1 MNETLNLR
9 QPLLH
14 KICIYMF
21 ATWCAALA
29 ALNAVKF
36 FLETPAFYVS
46 LFAVFITAGSAL
58 VCLLLSKPLAKLKAW
73 QLVCILF
80 AFSLALKLSA
90 VFLIAPE
97 DFSDF
102 WTFRVGAAS
111 IARGD
116 VSFVERLDYYKIW
129 AYQFGFEWMMS
140 PFFKLFGQQGHMF
153 GLILNSVFAAGCTP
167 LVFANGERF
176 LSRRNAVFAALLFTV
191 LPITVDLSSVFTNQQ
206 VSAFFNLLAVFV
218 LIRKPGAVSGALAGL
233 CFCLAKIARP
243 DEIVYV
249 AAVSVAVI
257 LLMRTRRGF
266 LSLACMLVSY
276 FAFFKL
282 AELAVSPLQPYGLG
296 NGYPLYKFVVGFNEA
311 SYGTYSAE
319 ISKATFENEAFIA
332 DHVLRDAETKRMI
345 GEELSIGPLRLL
357 RLFGYKTAIQWTGL
371 WHRYEILHDIAE
383 AGQFSL
389 IGRSVTAEVLQKTF
403 AQWDNFSRALLMGAA
418 SAGGFIAARRKEIH
432 LGLSVF
438 MLAFMAFSAVA
449 LLVEVQYRY
458 SYFVFPA
465 LCFAAVLPLERKK
478 NG

>member
-1 MNETLNLR
+1 MNDSLNLR

-14 KICIYMF
+14 KICIYLF
-21 ATWCAALA
+21 SAWCALLA
-29 ALNAVKF
+29 ALNLIRLFSNGAKIYITGFSVLAAIAAV
-36 FLETPAFYVS
+36 
-46 LFAVFITAGSAL
+46 
-58 VCLLLSKPLAKLKAW
+58 
-73 QLVCILF
+73 LVCILI
-80 AFSLALKLSA
+80 AGPLTKLRGWKLALLIYAASLALKLA
-90 VFLIAPE
+90 VVFLIAPE

-129 AYQFGFEWMMS
+129 AYQFGFEWLMS

-167 LVFANGERF
+167 LMFGIGKNF
-176 LSRRNAVFAALLFTV
+176 LDRRNAMSAALIFTV

-206 VSAFFNLLAVFV
+206 VSTFFILLAVFV

-249 AAVSVAVI
+249 AAVAVAVI
-257 LLMRTRRGF
+257 LLARTRRGF
-266 LSLACMLVSY
+266 LSLGCMLVSY

-296 NGYPLYKFVVGFNEA
+296 NNYPLYKFVVGFNEA
-311 SYGTYSAE
+311 SFGTYSAE

-332 DHVLRDAETKRMI
+332 DHALRDAETLRMI
-345 GEELSIGPLRLL
+345 KEEISIGPSRLL
-357 RLFGYKTAIQWTGL
+357 RLFLFKLRIQWTGL
-371 WHRYEILHDIAE
+371 RHNYEILHDVAA

-389 IGRSVTAEVLQKTF
+389 PGFSVTAEVMQKAF
-403 AQWDNFSRALLMGAA
+403 EQWDCAFRALLFAAA

-432 LGLSVF
+432 LGLSVY